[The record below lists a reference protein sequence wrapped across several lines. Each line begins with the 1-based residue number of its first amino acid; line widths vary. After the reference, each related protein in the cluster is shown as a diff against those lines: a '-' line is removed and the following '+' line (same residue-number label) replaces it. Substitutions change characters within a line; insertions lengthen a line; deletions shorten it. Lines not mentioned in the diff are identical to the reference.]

1 MINLISLNCLIT
13 ALRSKNIIEKKVA
26 LSILKLTN
34 KQSVDLNLISKDTK
48 LDKRNAK
55 AILKKFN
62 LEGLISLD
70 ENSIEIN
77 NYSRIM
83 LSIKAIELGA
93 DIEYATSLLCW
104 QEFEGIA
111 AIALE
116 RNNFSV
122 KKNVRFTYAKKRNEI
137 DLVGLKKPIVLC
149 IDCKHWHRE
158 INPSSLKNI
167 VTNQINRTKSL
178 MDSLPTI
185 TTKLECTTWENV
197 TFIPAI
203 LSLIPIRNKFYDL
216 VPIIPILQF
225 QDFLNQF
232 QSYITRIKYFKKTF
246 YHLILDF

>member
-13 ALRSKNIIEKKVA
+13 ALRSKNIIEKKIA

-34 KQSVDLNLISKDTK
+34 NQSVDFNSISEDTK
-48 LDKRNAK
+48 LDKRNVN

-62 LEGLISLD
+62 LEGLISLSK
-70 ENSIEIN
+70 NSLEIN
-77 NYSRIM
+77 NYSRII

-116 RNNFSV
+116 QNNFSV
-122 KKNVRFTYAKKRNEI
+122 KKNIRFTYAKKRNEI

-158 INPSSLKNI
+158 IKPSSLKNI

-178 MDSLPTI
+178 MDSLPN
-185 TTKLECTTWENV
+185 TKTKIECTNWENV
-197 TFIPAI
+197 TFVPAI
-203 LSLIPIRNKFYDL
+203 LSLMPIRNKFYNL
-216 VPIIPILQF
+216 VPIISILQF

-232 QSYITRIKYFKKTF
+232 QGYINRIKYFKKTF
-246 YHLILDF
+246 YHLP

>member
-1 MINLISLNCLIT
+1 M
-13 ALRSKNIIEKKVA
+13 A

-34 KQSVDLNLISKDTK
+34 KQSVDLNLISKDSK
-48 LDKRNAK
+48 IDKRTVK
-55 AILKKFN
+55 RILNKFS
-62 LEGLISLD
+62 LEGLISLS
-70 ENSIEIN
+70 ENSIQLN

-93 DIEYATSLLCW
+93 DMEYSTSLLCW

-116 RNNFSV
+116 QNNFSV

-137 DLVGLKKPIVLC
+137 DLVGLKKPIILC
-149 IDCKHWHRE
+149 IDCKQWHRE
-158 INPSSLKNI
+158 INPSSLKKI

-178 MDSLPTI
+178 MDSLPNI
-185 TTKLECTTWENV
+185 KTKIECTNWENGIFV
-197 TFIPAI
+197 PAI
-203 LSLIPIRNKFYDL
+203 LSLIPIRNKFYNL

-232 QSYITRIKYFKKTF
+232 QSYISRIKYFKKKF
-246 YHLILDF
+246 YHLT

>member
-13 ALRSKNIIEKKVA
+13 TLRSKNIIEKKVA

-34 KQSVDLNLISKDTK
+34 KQSVDLNLISKNTK
-48 LDKRNAK
+48 LDKRNVK
-55 AILKKFN
+55 TILKKFN
-62 LEGLISLD
+62 LEGLISLS
-70 ENSIEIN
+70 ENSLEIN
-77 NYSRIM
+77 NYSRII

-137 DLVGLKKPIVLC
+137 DLVGLKKPIVLS

-158 INPSSLKNI
+158 IKPSSLKNI

-178 MDSLPTI
+178 MDSLPNI
-185 TTKLECTTWENV
+185 TTKIECTTWENV
-197 TFIPAI
+197 TFVPAI
-203 LSLIPIRNKFYDL
+203 LSLMPIRNKFYNL
-216 VPIIPILQF
+216 VPIISILQF

-232 QSYITRIKYFKKTF
+232 QGYINRIKYFKKTF
-246 YHLILDF
+246 YHLP